1 MLRAAVVGLGRWGQ
15 TLVNSVQGKSDKVT
29 FVAGC
34 TRTPAKAAGFLEK
47 HGIAWADDYAAVL
60 ADPKVEAV
68 VLATPHTQHAEQVA
82 AAAAAGKHVF
92 CDKPFT
98 LTRDSAAAAIAA
110 CRKAGVA
117 VCVGHNRRFLPAHQ
131 ELCRMVKAGEI
142 GTVLQLEGAITG
154 AGGFSFPPG
163 GWRASPAESPA
174 GGMTAMGIHLV
185 DAMIAAVGPI
195 AAVSALSWRRALEIP
210 IDDTT
215 AMLLHFKDGMAGTL
229 ATSPATAQ
237 TWRMQVYGT
246 KGTVEMRGENALVIR
261 PVQGAASQ
269 KDYPPTD
276 RERAELEA
284 FADAVAGRAP
294 YPVSDDD
301 VINGIAVLESVETS
315 ARKGGWVEVA

>member
-1 MLRAAVVGLGRWGQ
+1 MLRAAVIGLGRWGQ
-15 TLVNSVQGKSDKVT
+15 TLVNSVQGKSDKIT
-29 FVAGC
+29 FVSGC

-47 HGIAWADDYAAVL
+47 HGIAWANDYAAVL

-68 VLATPHTQHAEQVA
+68 VLATPHSQHAEQVVA
-82 AAAAAGKHVF
+82 AAKAGKQVF

-98 LTRDSAAAAIAA
+98 LTRKSAEEAIAA

-117 VCVGHNRRFLPAHQ
+117 ICIGHNRRFLPAHQ
-131 ELCRMVKAGEI
+131 ELCRMAQSGEL
-142 GTVLQLEGAITG
+142 GTILHVEGAITG

-163 GWRASPAESPA
+163 GWRASPSESPA

-195 AAVSALSWRRALEIP
+195 AALSALSWRRALEIP

-215 AMLLHFKDGMAGTL
+215 AMLFRFKDGMAGTL

-237 TWRMQVYGT
+237 TWRMQIYGT
-246 KGTVEMRGENALVIR
+246 KGTAEMRGENTLMIR
-261 PVQGAASQ
+261 PVQGAAEQ

-276 RERAELEA
+276 KERAELEA
-284 FADAVAGRAP
+284 FADAVAGRKP
-294 YPVSDDD
+294 YPIPDAD
-301 VINGIAVLESVETS
+301 VINGIAALEAIEPSTRS
-315 ARKGGWVEVA
+315 KGWIEIA